1 MIHKIHICIDDK
13 LILNKFSINI
23 HENQIII
30 NSLDNKNGIIK
41 IAIYNKYN
49 GIDYFPICFP
59 LKMIIINDS
68 VFNPYNHHLYQ
79 GIYMLL
85 TFNDIKTSTSF
96 ISVFDISSC
105 LFSFYIWIRY

>member
-1 MIHKIHICIDDK
+1 MDGK

-41 IAIYNKYN
+41 IPIYNKYN

-59 LKMIIINDS
+59 LKMIIINDI
-68 VFNPYNHHLYQ
+68 VFNPYIILSTYN
-79 GIYMLL
+79 
-85 TFNDIKTSTSF
+85 FNIDNNIDF
-96 ISVFDISSC
+96 
-105 LFSFYIWIRY
+105 FYNINFVNNQVN